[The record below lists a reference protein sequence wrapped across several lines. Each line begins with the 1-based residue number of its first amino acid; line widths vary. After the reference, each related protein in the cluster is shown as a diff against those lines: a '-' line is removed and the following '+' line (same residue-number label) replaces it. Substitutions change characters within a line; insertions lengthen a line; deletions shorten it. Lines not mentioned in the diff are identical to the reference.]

1 MINDEIK
8 IAAEKKNL
16 DRYSTNE
23 LLLCA
28 EEELSISVK
37 FYPGMVARGKMS
49 AHLAL
54 DKIGKKKA
62 ICELLEE
69 LMEKNKTLALLSAPK
84 GE

>member
-1 MINDEIK
+1 MENLTKENLVEV
-8 IAAEKKNL
+8 AGRANL
-16 DRYSTNE
+16 DRYTLND

-54 DKIGKKKA
+54 DKVGKKRA
-62 ICELLEE
+62 ICELLES
-69 LMEKNKTLALLSAPK
+69 MIVKVGAPA
-84 GE
+84 EPV

>member
-1 MINDEIK
+1 MMEKAKADLT
-8 IAAEKKNL
+8 AVAEQANL
-16 DRYSTNE
+16 DRYTVDD

-37 FYPGMVARGKMS
+37 FYPGMIARGKMS

-62 ICELLEE
+62 ICELLES
-69 LMEKNKTLALLSAPK
+69 MIDK
-84 GE
+84 